1 MENKNVKN
9 MGKKFQISALEEMCK
24 ISSEELAK
32 KVFHTQYD
40 RVINEI
46 SYILKNGKAEMLSYA
61 YKLNCL
67 EMSDILMDNLSH
79 MFHKGLG
86 KIDYS
91 KFDIDFNDKSQVNL
105 GIYGYT
111 VGHVYKLIKDEN
123 KK

>member
-1 MENKNVKN
+1 
-9 MGKKFQISALEEMCK
+9 
-24 ISSEELAK
+24 
-32 KVFHTQYD
+32 
-40 RVINEI
+40 
-46 SYILKNGKAEMLSYA
+46 MLSYS

-67 EMSDILMDNLSH
+67 EMSDIPMDTLSYI
-79 MFHKGLG
+79 FHKGLG

-91 KFDIDFNDKSQVNL
+91 KFNIDFNDKSQVNL